1 MSTAAVSAVFVTS
14 SPIAAIAVTAATTY
28 AGVSGMPVSLHVN
41 SESATLKTVILGY
54 AENFHQVPPAIINET
69 QKRTYFSDNAPTRET
84 LVAELDGFR
93 QTLEANGV
101 TVLRP
106 SPLSDVPDQLMPRD
120 IGVVIGS
127 TLVVSRMAKAS
138 RRDEW
143 RGITWLI
150 DQLDPAQV
158 LFVPDPA
165 ILEGGDVIVE
175 SNVIYVGI
183 GQRTN
188 EAGFR
193 FLAKSFPHYKVVP
206 VYLKSVAQGEDVL
219 HLDCAFVPLGNR
231 HALIYPDGLQDM
243 PEIIRERYTLIPVT
257 RDEQMAL
264 ATNVLSI
271 SSGTVISRPDMVR
284 VNVAMRAAGLQVIEV
299 KYDDPPKTGG
309 SFRCTT
315 LPLCRE

>member
-1 MSTAAVSAVFVTS
+1 MS
-14 SPIAAIAVTAATTY
+14 IAAMTATESLTHLDTTD
-28 AGVSGMPVSLHVN
+28 MPVALHVK

-54 AENFHQVPPAIINET
+54 AENFHQVPPSIINET
-69 QKRTYFSDNAPTRET
+69 QKRTYFSDNPPTREL
-84 LVAELDGFR
+84 LVTELDGFR
-93 QTLEANGV
+93 QVLEANGV
-101 TVLRP
+101 TVFRP
-106 SPLSDVPDQLMPRD
+106 APLPNVPDQLMPRD
-120 IGVVIGS
+120 IGVIIGS
-127 TLVVSRMAKAS
+127 TLVISRMAKSS

-150 DQLDPAQV
+150 DQINPAQV

-165 ILEGGDVIVE
+165 VLEGGDVILDGD
-175 SNVIYVGI
+175 VIFVGI

-206 VYLKSVAQGEDVL
+206 VYLKSITDGEDVL

-231 HALIYPDGLQDM
+231 HALIYPEGMMDV
-243 PEIIRERYTLIPVT
+243 PAIIYERYAPIMVT
-257 RDEQMAL
+257 REEQSAL

-271 SSGTVISRPDMVR
+271 APDTVISRPDMVR
-284 VNVAMRAAGLQVIEV
+284 VNEALRATGLRVIEV
-299 KYDDPPKTGG
+299 KYDNPPKTGG

-315 LPLCRE
+315 LPLRRE

>member
-1 MSTAAVSAVFVTS
+1 MSIATVPAVFVTLS
-14 SPIAAIAVTAATTY
+14 SVAPNAE
-28 AGVSGMPVSLHVN
+28 VSGMPVSLHVN

-54 AENFHQVPPAIINET
+54 AENFHQIPPAIINET

-127 TLVVSRMAKAS
+127 TLVVSRMAKPS

-150 DQLDPAQV
+150 DQIDPAQV

-165 ILEGGDVIVE
+165 VLEGGDIIVE
-175 SNVIYVGI
+175 GDVIYVGI

-193 FLAKSFPHYKVVP
+193 FVAKSFPHHKVVP

-257 RDEQMAL
+257 REEQMAL

-271 SSGTVISRPDMVR
+271 APSTVISRPDMGR
-284 VNVAMRAAGLQVIEV
+284 VNAALRAVGLQVIEV

-315 LPLCRE
+315 LPLCRG